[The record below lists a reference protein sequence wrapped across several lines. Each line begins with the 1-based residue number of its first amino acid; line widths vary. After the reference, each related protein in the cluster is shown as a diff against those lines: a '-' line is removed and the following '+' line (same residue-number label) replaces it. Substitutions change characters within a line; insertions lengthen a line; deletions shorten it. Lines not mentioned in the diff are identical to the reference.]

1 MPDIHSQI
9 SERVRWVFGDMAEKI
24 LKIEQQRLGLK
35 PGQKLSPEDLERLA
49 SDLRE
54 LSEKMA
60 GSELAE
66 RVYDAVHA
74 LARGDDPDGKKGEA

>member
-1 MPDIHSQI
+1 
-9 SERVRWVFGDMAEKI
+9 MAEKI
-24 LKIEQQRLGLK
+24 LQIESQRLGLK
-35 PGQKLSPEDLERLA
+35 AGQKLSPEDLERLA

-74 LARGDDPDGKKGEA
+74 LARSEGEAPKKGDA